1 MSYTQKKKF
10 CPTDNCHVHLPQ
22 SSSICFREHLYL
34 FPPPWSL
41 FCHWP
46 LGQSLSLGFLLSL
59 VTIPFLLPFGSSS
72 SHCQMMLFS
81 LGCHPRSSSV
91 DNCCFAP
98 ALNHHLYMPIT
109 AQLIHSQ
116 LGLSSGSS
124 AFNFQMDVFIWMFAT
139 PLSWVHQKMKEAFLP
154 QSCFSSWSSCLR
166 ACAWESHVWILARL
180 LNLFFLP
187 YHIG

>member
-1 MSYTQKKKF
+1 MCIF
-10 CPTDNCHVHLPQ
+10 L
-22 SSSICFREHLYL
+22 RAA
-34 FPPPWSL
+34 
-41 FCHWP
+41 
-46 LGQSLSLGFLLSL
+46 LSASGNTFISFLLLEASSAIGPWASRFL
-59 VTIPFLLPFGSSS
+59 LAFFFLWSPFLSCFPLDLPSS

-180 LNLFFLP
+180 LNLVFLP